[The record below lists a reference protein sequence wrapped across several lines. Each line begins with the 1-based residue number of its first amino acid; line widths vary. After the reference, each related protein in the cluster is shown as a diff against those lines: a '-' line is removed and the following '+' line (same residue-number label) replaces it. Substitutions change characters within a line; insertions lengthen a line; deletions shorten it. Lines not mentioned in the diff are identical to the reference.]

1 MMYRTSLTAP
11 MFGLRREIDRLFE
24 DTFQNAGGDRAGWVP
39 SANVRETKDGYLFD
53 FELPGMSPEQVE
65 VTCDNGVLLV
75 RGERTEERK
84 EGEEGRY
91 HVFERSYGS
100 FSRSFQ
106 LPQGVDEDSIEASF
120 ENGLLRLRVPKAALP
135 QPRRIEIQ
143 GSQKSE
149 RGSQQQISGS
159 PRSEGSNARKN
170 GSSEPKARG
179 EQGDQKGRGET
190 TERSRGEQTDR
201 TRGEMAASS
210 NR

>member
-24 DTFQNAGGDRAGWVP
+24 DTFQNAGGDRSGWVP
-39 SANVRETKDGYLFD
+39 SVNVRETKDGYHFD

-65 VTCDNGVLLV
+65 VTCDNGILLV

-91 HVFERSYGS
+91 QVLERSYGS

-106 LPQGVDEDSIEASF
+106 LPQGIDEDSIEANF
-120 ENGLLRLRVPKAALP
+120 ENGLLRLRVPKAAIP

-143 GSQKSE
+143 GSQKAE
-149 RGSQQQISGS
+149 RGQQQISGS
-159 PRSEGSNARKN
+159 ARPEGARKN
-170 GSSEPKARG
+170 GSAEPKSRADQS
-179 EQGDQKGRGET
+179 EQKGRGESS
-190 TERSRGEQTDR
+190 ERTRSEQTDR
-201 TRGEMAASS
+201 TRGDMAASS
-210 NR
+210 GR

>member
-1 MMYRTSLTAP
+1 MYRTSLTAP

-39 SANVRETKDGYLFD
+39 SVNVRETKDGYLFD

-106 LPQGVDEDSIEASF
+106 LPQGIDEDSIEASF
-120 ENGLLRLRVPKAALP
+120 ENGLLRLRVPKAAIP
-135 QPRRIEIQ
+135 QPRRIEIH

-149 RGSQQQISGS
+149 RGNQQQISGS
-159 PRSEGSNARKN
+159 PRTEGTRKN
-170 GSSEPKARG
+170 GSTEPKSRAD
-179 EQGDQKGRGET
+179 QGDQKSRGET
-190 TERSRGEQTDR
+190 AERARTEQPDR
-201 TRGEMAASS
+201 TRGEMAANSG
-210 NR
+210 R